1 VDKET
6 IEIRWH
12 GRGGQ
17 GAVTASK
24 MLAQA
29 ALAEGKFFQG
39 MPDYGAERMGAPVK
53 AFTRVSSQPIRLYC
67 QVTEPDIVVVLDPTL
82 LGVVDIAEGL
92 KPDGVLIVNTPKP
105 PDEVRA
111 ATGYKGKLYTVDATG
126 ISMEALGRNL
136 PNTPML
142 GAVIR
147 TSQVVTKD
155 QLVRTLRKTLG
166 ATMKEKVVEGNVTA
180 FEQAFERVQGVGG

>member
-53 AFTRVSSQPIRLYC
+53 AFTRVSSLPIKLYC

-82 LGVVDIAEGL
+82 LGAIDVTEGL
-92 KPDGVLIVNTPKP
+92 KQDGVLIVNTPKAP
-105 PDEVRA
+105 EEVRGV
-111 ATGYKGKLYTVDATG
+111 TGYKGKTYTVDATA
-126 ISMEALGRNL
+126 IAMDALGRNL

-147 TSQVVTKD
+147 TSEVVTKD
-155 QLVRTLRKTLG
+155 QLVRTLRKVLG
-166 ATMKEKVVEGNVTA
+166 ATMKKKVVEGNVTA
-180 FEQAFERVQGVGG
+180 FEQAFARVQGCGG

>member
-1 VDKET
+1 MDKET

-24 MLAQA
+24 MLAHA
-29 ALAEGKFFQG
+29 ALTEGKFFQG

-53 AFTRVSSQPIRLYC
+53 AFTRVSSQPIKLYC
-67 QVTEPDIVVVLDPTL
+67 QVTEPDIVVVLDQTL
-82 LGVVDIAEGL
+82 LGVVDITEGL

-111 ATGYKGKLYTVDATG
+111 LTGFKGKVLTVDATA
-126 ISMEALGRNL
+126 IAMETLGRNL

-155 QLVRTLRKTLG
+155 QLVRTLRKMLG
-166 ATMKEKVVEGNVTA
+166 ATMKEKVVEGNVA
-180 FEQAFERVQGVGG
+180 AFERAFEHVQGIGG